1 MSEGTFLIDC
11 PCCKAR
17 VEVDKKN
24 GKVLRH
30 WEKPVVKE
38 GGDPM
43 KEAFK
48 KMQADKSRL
57 DDYFTNAGR
66 SLEDKKK
73 ELEEKFAREKKRI
86 EDSGD
91 NSRPL
96 NPMDL
101 D

>member
-1 MSEGTFLIDC
+1 MSDGTFIVDC
-11 PCCKAR
+11 PCCKAQI
-17 VEVDKKN
+17 EVDRKT

-30 WEKPVVKE
+30 WDKSRLKE

-43 KEAFK
+43 QEALK
-48 KMQADKSRL
+48 KIKDDKSRL

-66 SLEDKKK
+66 SMEEKKK
-73 ELEEKFAREKKRI
+73 ELLEKFEKEKKRI
-86 EDSGD
+86 KDSGD
-91 NSRPL
+91 TSRPL

>member
-17 VEVDKKN
+17 IEVDRKT
-24 GKVLRH
+24 GKVVKH
-30 WEKPVVKE
+30 WEKPKVKE
-38 GGDPM
+38 GGDLM
-43 KEAFK
+43 AESLK
-48 KMQADKSRL
+48 KLQADKARL
-57 DDYFTNAGR
+57 DDYFNNAGR
-66 SLEDKKK
+66 SMEEKKK
-73 ELEEKFAREKKRI
+73 ELEAQFEKEKKRI

-91 NSRPL
+91 TSKPI

>member
-17 VEVDKKN
+17 IEVDRKT

-30 WEKPVVKE
+30 WDKPQVRE

-43 KEAFK
+43 AEAMK
-48 KMQADKSRL
+48 KMQEDKNRL
-57 DDYFTNAGR
+57 DSYFNNAGK
-66 SLEDKKK
+66 SMEEKKK
-73 ELEEKFAREKKRI
+73 ELEEKFQKEKKRI
-86 EDSGD
+86 EESGD
-91 NSRPL
+91 TSRPE
-96 NPMDL
+96 NPFDL